1 VTKIA
6 IVISWLGGVA
16 FTYVWLMRVG
26 KLRDQG
32 MGWIDA
38 TIKKNDLVLF
48 GFVGLSTLVAMV
60 VAS

>member
-1 VTKIA
+1 MTKIA